1 MRILITV
8 IIKFSSTRHCHRIR
22 DLSKDEIFKHLLG
35 VSSFLNNIKRGFNI
49 FQTMENN
56 EKYVAYLRV
65 STQRQGVSGLGLQAQ
80 QEIIKTYLKGKE
92 PIEEF
97 IEVESGR
104 KSQRPKLHEALELC
118 KKEKATLIVAKM
130 DRLSRNVSFTSQ
142 LLDSG
147 IEIVFCDFPRA
158 NRLVLTIIA
167 AISEYEAGLIRQ
179 RTRAALQVKK
189 EQGHKLGKPEN
200 LAENLE
206 KAIENSWQTNQEK
219 ANGNP
224 NNKRAVAMLKVL
236 ARETDNMSE
245 MARILNKEGLTT
257 SRGGKFSAKQVSIL
271 LKRHEIK

>member
-1 MRILITV
+1 M
-8 IIKFSSTRHCHRIR
+8 C
-22 DLSKDEIFKHLLG
+22 KDEIFKHLLG

-49 FQTMENN
+49 FQTMDNN

-80 QEIIKTYLKGKE
+80 QEIIKNHLKGKE

-147 IEIVFCDFPRA
+147 IEIV
-158 NRLVLTIIA
+158 
-167 AISEYEAGLIRQ
+167 
-179 RTRAALQVKK
+179 
-189 EQGHKLGKPEN
+189 H
-200 LAENLE
+200 
-206 KAIENSWQTNQEK
+206 
-219 ANGNP
+219 
-224 NNKRAVAMLKVL
+224 
-236 ARETDNMSE
+236 
-245 MARILNKEGLTT
+245 
-257 SRGGKFSAKQVSIL
+257 SR
-271 LKRHEIK
+271 